1 MPEPNVVVLATS
13 DYYLPGN
20 KGGGAV
26 RALANLVSHLGNS
39 AVFKVITRDRDLGDE
54 AAYPRIAPNCWN
66 RLDGTEVMY
75 VPPKRPFLTL
85 LKLLRGIHVDILYLN
100 SCFSPLFSVWV
111 LLLRRCGL
119 VTARAVIVA
128 PRGEFSSGAVNI
140 KRLKKRVYI
149 ALAHMLQLY
158 KHVTWHV
165 STEYERADVQ
175 RYWGRDAQVVIARD
189 CLPKMA
195 EEVMFP
201 SRGKTKGRADIVFL
215 SRICRKKNL
224 DGALATLAELHG
236 EVRMCIYG
244 PQEDSK
250 YWQECRTIMDRLPT
264 NIRVEY
270 CGIVAHEEVLRVL
283 AGHHLFFLPTHGENF
298 GFVIVE
304 ALLAG
309 CPVLISDQTPWRDLR
324 TKGVGWELPL
334 AERQQFREILQTCID
349 MDQAAF
355 SALSSK
361 AWEYGMTIL
370 REDPGAEQSSML
382 FKRVLASR
390 SAAAHVRCE
399 LP

>member
-1 MPEPNVVVLATS
+1 MPETNVVVLATS
-13 DYYLPGN
+13 DYYLPGH

-26 RALANLVSHLGNS
+26 QALANMVSHLGDTS
-39 AVFKVITRDRDLGDE
+39 MFKVVTRDRDLGDE
-54 AAYPRIAPNCWN
+54 VAYPHIAPNCWN

-75 VPPKRPFLTL
+75 ISPKRRFLAL
-85 LKLLRGIHVDILYLN
+85 LKLFRGIHVDILYLN
-100 SCFSPLFSVWV
+100 SFFSPLFSVWV

-119 VTARAVIVA
+119 LTARAVIVA
-128 PRGEFSSGAVNI
+128 PRGEFSSGAINI
-140 KRLKKRVYI
+140 KRLKKLVYI
-149 ALAHMLQLY
+149 ALAKMLQLY
-158 KHVTWHV
+158 KDVTWHV
-165 STEYERADVQ
+165 STEYEKADVQ
-175 RYWGRDAQVVIARD
+175 RYWGRDAQVGIARD
-189 CLPKMA
+189 CLPKTA
-195 EEVMFP
+195 EEVTFP

-224 DGALATLAELHG
+224 DGALAALAELQG

-244 PQEDSK
+244 PKEDSE
-250 YWQECRTIMDRLPT
+250 YWQECRTIIDQLPAH
-264 NIRVEY
+264 IRVEY
-270 CGIVAHEEVLRVL
+270 CGTVAHEEVLRVL
-283 AGHHLFFLPTHGENF
+283 TQHHLFFLPTYGENF

-334 AERQQFREILQTCID
+334 AERQRFREILQTCID

-370 REDPGAEQSSML
+370 REDPGPEQSRML
-382 FKRVLASR
+382 FKRVLA
-390 SAAAHVRCE
+390 
-399 LP
+399 